1 MSKMWLVAAALVL
14 GLSACADTHYAEPP
28 EVALVS
34 LVPTD
39 MSLMEQG
46 MAVRLK
52 LSNPNNAPMPLDG
65 LRFTIEV
72 NDRTFAKGMS
82 DQRVTVPR
90 LGEVEVTGK
99 ARVSTMDLMRQLAA
113 APEAKGLKYTV
124 SGTVFMAGQGD
135 RSMDFEQS
143 GDFDFAQAL
152 GGDAV
157 KGH

>member
-1 MSKMWLVAAALVL
+1 MATKWCAALAVVL
-14 GLSACADTHYAEPP
+14 GLSACADSHYADPP

-46 MAVRLK
+46 LAVRLK
-52 LSNPNNAPMPLDG
+52 LYNPNNAPMPLDG
-65 LRFTIEV
+65 LRFTVEV
-72 NDRTFAKGMS
+72 NGRTFAKGMS

-99 ARVSTMDLMRQLAA
+99 ARVSTTDLVRQLAA
-113 APEAKGLKYTV
+113 APEAKGLKYTL

-135 RSMDFEQS
+135 RNMDFEQS

-152 GGDAV
+152 GGGGP
-157 KGH
+157 KGN